1 MRLIALIVATIL
13 LFWILVTAAAR
24 VAVTEAVKA
33 PWPGGLGVIREV
45 PKRYPMRKTTAEAKA
60 FVQLASAAGVQL
72 GGRGEEVTVDLM
84 SKELQKQL
92 LDYVLAQM
100 QKPDDGVDVP
110 PPELAAFLAERRPA
124 IASIVRF
131 INGMASRIDW
141 SEDVYA
147 DNPPT
152 PSASGHSL
160 LARII
165 AADALLRG
173 RDGDAAAWEDI
184 RALEALARPMWRRGE
199 PWNISVA
206 LSISRLANG
215 AARKLP
221 PPLPA
226 WWREVDEF
234 DARHALLAANQ
245 ARTWSWWYW
254 TETHWRKNGVPAV
267 IFSAY
272 LDASVADFLNRGR
285 TTAEEFAAM
294 RNCGV
299 DADAITRRA
308 EIARWSML
316 RTFGPGPNGVDEQRV
331 RVYDFERDATARVF
345 AIKEHRPL
353 PTTSRCADGTWSHA
367 NGVLQFSAPIPLK
380 PPGKPAVPRTLRY

>member
-1 MRLIALIVATIL
+1 MRIIALIVATIL
-13 LFWILVTAAAR
+13 LFWIMVTAAAR
-24 VAVTEAVKA
+24 IAVNAAIKA
-33 PWPGGLGVIREV
+33 PWPSGLGVIRDV
-45 PKRYPMRKTTAEAKA
+45 PRRYPVHKTTEETKMLA
-60 FVQLASAAGVQL
+60 QLAGAAGVQL
-72 GGRGEEVTVDLM
+72 GGRGEEIPVDLM

-100 QKPDDGVDVP
+100 QKPDDGVDDP
-110 PPELAAFLAERRPA
+110 PPELAAFLAERRLA

-131 INGMASRIDW
+131 INGMATRIDW
-141 SEDVYA
+141 REDVYA
-147 DNPPT
+147 DNPPS
-152 PSASGHSL
+152 PNGSGHGL
-160 LARII
+160 LARVI

-173 RDGDAAAWEDI
+173 RDGDASAWERV
-184 RALEALARPMWRRGE
+184 RAMDALARPMWRRGE
-199 PWNISVA
+199 PWDLSVG

-215 AARKLP
+215 VARKLP

-226 WWREVDEF
+226 WWREVDAF

-254 TETHWRKNGVPAV
+254 TETHWRKTGVPAV

-294 RNCGV
+294 RNCVV
-299 DADAITRRA
+299 DADAITLRA
-308 EIARWSML
+308 RGAPWML
-316 RTFGPGPNGVDEQRV
+316 STFGPSPNGIDEQRA

-353 PTTSRCADGTWSHA
+353 PTTSRCADGAWSHA
-367 NGVLQFSAPIPLK
+367 NGELRFSAPIPLK
-380 PPGKPAVPRTLRY
+380 PPGKPAVPRTLHY